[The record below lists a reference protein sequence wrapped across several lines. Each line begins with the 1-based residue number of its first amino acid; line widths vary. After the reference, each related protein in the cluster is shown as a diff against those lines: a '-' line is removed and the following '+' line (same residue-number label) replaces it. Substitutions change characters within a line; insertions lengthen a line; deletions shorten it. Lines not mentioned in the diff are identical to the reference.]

1 MKKKAKFILSSL
13 CVLLMLMFIQ
23 MPKLVS
29 ASTGLEFNEFNFP
42 DANFRKAIKQSFPEY
57 TKDNFLTTEEISNIY
72 SLDVSTEGIK
82 SLKGIEYFINLKY
95 LNISVNNIE
104 ELDLSKNENLKSLE
118 ASNNQLLKK
127 LILPKDIEN
136 VYINFNSKLQ
146 NFDISN
152 YEKLKIFYAADVN
165 LGSVELISLKDL
177 VALDL
182 SNTNLKEIDVS
193 QNLKLEY
200 LNISDNS
207 FTELDVRNNSN
218 LITLTVIN
226 NNLSKIYLPISQRSA
241 NSIEYYSQNV
251 ADGKEI
257 VWYIDGKLVSESTE
271 LKMEGQVLSSEIR
284 GKNIS
289 ILFNSNGGRGSM
301 SSQIL
306 KFEDTAKLSSNKFTK
321 TGYTFEGWT
330 LDKDSDE
337 IKYLDESQIQFTKY
351 PSGGKIT
358 LYAVWKPIKYSLE
371 FDSNGGNGFMN
382 KIENVNFGVS
392 FRLPTNKF
400 TKEGYTFVGW
410 TNSKTS
416 SIIRYFD
423 KQTVSNLVS
432 TEGDIL
438 KLYAVWEK
446 KEYNIKFSVDGK
458 ITNIKVE
465 YKNKVTIPK
474 TPTKE
479 GYTFIGWYDQNT
491 NEKYDFNNLVTK
503 DISLQSKWRVNSYN
517 VVLNGN
523 GNTRNNMNK
532 ITLSYNQTISLPA
545 NTYIKDGYEFIGWS
559 LSPNG
564 AIIYSNRSSIK
575 NLSSKDNDTVTLY
588 AQWKM
593 VKKNFNVRV
602 ENKSVTYNGKSQTIG
617 LTNIPARSKI
627 EYRTSKTAKWST
639 IKPTRTSVGTTVVY
653 YRITNENYNTFEGSG
668 TITIYA
674 KQMKNLNISN
684 ISNKTYT
691 GKQIR
696 PGVTVKDGKVSL
708 KNGTHYTLSYGT
720 NKNTGKAYVKIT
732 GKGNYTGSVTKYF
745 NILPKAP
752 SVSISAGKGSLTIT
766 SKSTGASGY
775 EISYAT
781 SKNGKYKVVTSS
793 SQRKMI
799 NRLTRGRNYY
809 VKVRAY
815 KIIDGKKIYSGYSSI
830 RVIRVR

>member
-127 LILPKDIEN
+127 IILPKNIEN

-152 YEKLKIFYAADVN
+152 YEKLKTFYAADVN

-207 FTELDVRNNSN
+207 LTKLDVRNNSN

-226 NNLSKIYLPISQRSA
+226 NNLSKIHLPISQRSA

-251 ADGKEI
+251 TDGKEI

-289 ILFNSNGGRGSM
+289 VIFNANGGRGSM
-301 SSQIL
+301 SSQIV
-306 KFEDTAKLSSNKFTK
+306 KFEDTAKLSSNKFTR
-321 TGYTFEGWT
+321 TGYTFEGWA
-330 LDKDSDE
+330 LDKGSNE

-351 PSGGKIT
+351 PSSGKVT
-358 LYAVWKPIKYSLE
+358 LYAVWKPIKYSVE
-371 FDSNGGNGFMN
+371 FESNGGNGFMD
-382 KIENVNFGVS
+382 KIENINFGVT
-392 FRLPTNKF
+392 FRLPANKF

-423 KQTVSNLVS
+423 KETVSNLVS
-432 TEGDIL
+432 TEGDVL

-458 ITNIKVE
+458 ITNIKVG
-465 YKNKVTIPK
+465 YKDKVTIPK

-479 GYTFIGWYDQNT
+479 GYTFIGWYDQKT
-491 NEKYDFNNLVTK
+491 NEKYNFNNLVTK
-503 DISLQSKWRVNSYN
+503 DISLQSKWKVNSYN
-517 VVLNGN
+517 VVLSGN

-575 NLSSKDNDTVTLY
+575 NLSSKDNDTVILY

-617 LTNIPARSKI
+617 LTNIPAGSKI
-627 EYRTSKTAKWST
+627 EYRTSKTEKWST

-653 YRITNENYNTFEGSG
+653 YRITNQNYNTLEGSG

-696 PGVTVKDGKVSL
+696 PVVTVKDGKVSL
-708 KNGTHYTLSYGT
+708 KSGTHYTLSYGT
-720 NKNTGKAYVKIT
+720 NKNTGKAYIKIT

-745 NILPKAP
+745 NIEPKAP

-775 EISYAT
+775 EILYAT

-793 SQRKMI
+793 SQGKMI